1 MRFLWSS
8 DHHTLHPVTPTP
20 HILSNLTRFLMKEN
34 DLAKVDMVLFGGDF
48 FERMVES
55 PNEDMFKVKDWGRD
69 FLHSAHDANEDLIAI
84 WLAGTESHDNKQP
97 RHFVNLA
104 PRGMDVRYIDTL
116 SIEVFHQLDD
126 LSIMF
131 VPDNMGKMTPDEIWE
146 RALQVLKANG
156 MDKVDLIAF
165 HGGFT
170 FQLHAAAQKHAHL
183 LERWETIVTYGIFAG
198 HIHKPVQKGKLYTSG
213 SFDRDKHG
221 EEHPKGGYVVDLD
234 KKKNIFA
241 PVFWE
246 NKNALPYLTMTVTA
260 EITPEQ
266 LIKEIHTFI
275 AARKL
280 PPFSQIRVKGA
291 LAEVANPIVEVMKK
305 DYPMIG
311 FKTENEV
318 EKGVTVDETLFDAKR
333 YEGVSLIK
341 DNLNDSLLPEISE
354 RLDQLG
360 ISIEEAFEVLEE
372 FK

>member
-1 MRFLWSS
+1 MRFLWTS
-8 DHHTLHPVTPTP
+8 DQHTLHPTTPTP
-20 HILSNLTRFLMKEN
+20 HVLANLDRFLLKEN
-34 DLAKVDMVLFGGDF
+34 DLSKVGMVMFGGDF
-48 FERMVES
+48 MERMVES
-55 PNEDMFKVKDWGRD
+55 PNEDMFKVKNWGRN
-69 FLHSAHDANEDLIAI
+69 FLHSAHDANPDLIAI
-84 WLAGTESHDNKQP
+84 WLEGTSSHDNKQP
-97 RHFVNLA
+97 KHFVNLA

-116 SIEVFHQLDD
+116 SIEVFPKLDD

-146 RALQVLKANG
+146 RALQVLKAND
-156 MDKVDLIAF
+156 MDKVDLIFF

-170 FQLHAAAQKHAHL
+170 FQLHAAAQKNAHL
-183 LERWETIVTYGIFAG
+183 LERWETIVRYGIFAG

-246 NKNALPYLTMTVTA
+246 NKNALPYLTMQVAGDITA
-260 EITPEQ
+260 EQ
-266 LIKEIHTFI
+266 LIKDVHTFI

-280 PPFSQIRVKGA
+280 PPFSQIRVKGGQ
-291 LAEVANPIVEVMKK
+291 AEIVNPIVEVMKK

-311 FKTENEV
+311 FKAENEV
-318 EKGVTVDETLFDAKR
+318 EKGVSVDETLFDAKV
-333 YEGVSLIK
+333 YEGVSLTK
-341 DNLNDSLLPEISE
+341 DNLNDSLMPEVSARFLE
-354 RLDQLG
+354 LG
-360 ISIEEAFEVLEE
+360 IDLEEAFEVLEE